1 MPFVVKLLS
10 ACKTN
15 CARSLESLPLGLN
28 GIDVH
33 CVEGALVSCCILCSL
48 ALTLLIGAAM
58 RLDNLACMSNVLR
71 TAVEPI
77 SSV

>member
-1 MPFVVKLLS
+1 
-10 ACKTN
+10 
-15 CARSLESLPLGLN
+15 
-28 GIDVH
+28 
-33 CVEGALVSCCILCSL
+33 VSCCILCSL